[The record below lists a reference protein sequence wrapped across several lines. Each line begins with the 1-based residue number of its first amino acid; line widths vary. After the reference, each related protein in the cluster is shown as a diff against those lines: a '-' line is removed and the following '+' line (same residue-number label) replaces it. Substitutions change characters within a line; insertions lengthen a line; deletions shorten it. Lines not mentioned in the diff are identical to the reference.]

1 MLRPRV
7 VVAATLLLG
16 LGGVAS
22 AKEDPLK
29 GLDED
34 ITKAMRDWQVP
45 GLAIAIVKDDAV
57 VLAKGYGVR
66 KLGEASPVNER
77 TLFAIGSVSK
87 SFTAAALGMLVDE
100 GKMKWD
106 DPVIKHLPGFLLKD
120 PFVTR
125 EITLRDLLSHRTGL
139 GRLELVWY
147 GSPASREDVL
157 RRMRY
162 AKLGS
167 GFRSGFGYQNVM
179 YLAAGQTIPTVT
191 GKSWDEFVSQ
201 RIFKPL
207 GMTSTNTS
215 IKAFGK
221 ADNVATPQEKSED
234 KVKVIPWRNIDNIGP
249 AGSINSNV
257 VDMAQWL
264 RLQLGEGTYN
274 KQRLL
279 SSGAIKEM
287 HMPQTVMRN
296 EGTTAKL
303 FPDTHFMAYGLGW
316 MLQDYRGQKIV
327 QHGGGIDGMISLVA
341 MIPEKKLGVVL
352 LTNRDGQQLT
362 TALAFRIFDAYLGAP
377 PRDWSAELH
386 KTIKGL
392 EDLQKDVKKKQEKER
407 LQGTKPALALDQ
419 YAGTYR
425 DDLYGEIKIVKEKD
439 KLVLHFGPSF
449 IGDLEH
455 WNYDTFRITWRA
467 GRFPKGF
474 VTFRLTPKAK
484 VEDLKFEITGMGDWV
499 AERADEKDA
508 TPAIILSKEE
518 LRKFIGKYESKTP
531 PLEVSIEM
539 VGDQLKGVSGG
550 LPTVTLMPL
559 KPTRFKLSGLPV
571 DVFLEFE
578 LAGGKVKSVT
588 LEQKPVTITLVP
600 KK

>member
-1 MLRPRV
+1 
-7 VVAATLLLG
+7 
-16 LGGVAS
+16 
-22 AKEDPLK
+22 
-29 GLDED
+29 
-34 ITKAMRDWQVP
+34 
-45 GLAIAIVKDDAV
+45 
-57 VLAKGYGVR
+57 
-66 KLGEASPVNER
+66 
-77 TLFAIGSVSK
+77 
-87 SFTAAALGMLVDE
+87 MLVDE

-120 PFVTR
+120 PYVTR
-125 EITLRDLLSHRTGL
+125 EITLRDLLAHRTGL
-139 GRLELVWY
+139 SRLELVWY

-162 AKLGS
+162 AKVS

-179 YLAAGQTIPTVT
+179 YMAAGQTIPTVA

-207 GMTSTNTS
+207 GMTSSNTS

-221 ADNVATPQEKSED
+221 ADNVATPHEKSED

-274 KQRLL
+274 KHRLL

-287 HMPQTVMRN
+287 RMPQTVMRN
-296 EGTTAKL
+296 EGTMAKL

-316 MLQDYRGQKIV
+316 MLQDYRGQKVV

-352 LTNRDGQQLT
+352 LTNMEGQQLT
-362 TALAFRIFDAYLGAP
+362 TALAFRIFDTYLGAP

-386 KTIKGL
+386 KTMKGL
-392 EDLQKDVKKKQEKER
+392 EDLQKETKKKQEKER
-407 LQGTKPALALDQ
+407 VQGTKPSLAPER
-419 YAGTYR
+419 YAGTYK
-425 DDLYGEIKIVKEKD
+425 DDLYGEIKVAKEKD

-449 IGDLEH
+449 VGDLEH
-455 WNYDTFRITWRA
+455 WNYDTFRITWRD
-467 GRFPKGF
+467 RHTPKGF

-484 VEDLKFEITGMGDWV
+484 VEELKFEITGMGDWV
-499 AERADEKDA
+499 AERAEEKDA
-508 TPAIILSKEE
+508 TPTIILSKDE

-539 VGDQLKGVSGG
+539 VGDHLKGVAAG

-578 LAGGKVKSVT
+578 LAAGKVKSVT